1 MLIDLKETKYLIF
14 KKEKLDKKKT
24 YDINIYNKSR
34 EFLGRIHW
42 RSGWRTYVVSFQPD
56 IDFDI
61 KCMDDII
68 SYIKALLEER
78 KANL

>member
-34 EFLGRIHW
+34 EFLGRIH
-42 RSGWRTYVVSFQPD
+42 
-56 IDFDI
+56 
-61 KCMDDII
+61 
-68 SYIKALLEER
+68 
-78 KANL
+78 